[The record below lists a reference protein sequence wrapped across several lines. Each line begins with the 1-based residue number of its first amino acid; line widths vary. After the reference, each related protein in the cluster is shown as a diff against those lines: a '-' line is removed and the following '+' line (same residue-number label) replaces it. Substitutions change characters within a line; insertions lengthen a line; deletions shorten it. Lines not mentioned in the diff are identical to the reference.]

1 MSKYK
6 VIKDIVFHT
15 FNEDDVMI
23 LKDTIIEYYRYTSG
37 GISLYNT
44 AIKIITPSGSFSGID
59 FDIEHYVIPTT
70 EDFPYS
76 INKTSEFIKQQIEDT
91 DAFKMGMNYGKQ
103 SAFSNQYI
111 QICKFES
118 THDANKFLKK
128 IPRENFI
135 SCSFDFRDVNK
146 DVCFITYAKEDNK

>member
-1 MSKYK
+1 MPKYK

-37 GISLYNT
+37 GISLYKT
-44 AIKIITPSGSFSGID
+44 AIKIITPSDSFSGID
-59 FDIEHYVIPTT
+59 FDIENYVMSTT

-91 DAFKMGMNYGKQ
+91 DAF
-103 SAFSNQYI
+103 SNQHI

-146 DVCFITYAKEDNK
+146 DVCFITYVKEDNK